1 MAVPEKEL
9 KGSDLGFIYFFRN
22 KFSRTQIDFSRT
34 PNFTLNPLVAKISKS
49 TLLMVYIHFLQ
60 CIF

>member
-22 KFSRTQIDFSRT
+22 KFQELFQDSD
-34 PNFTLNPLVAKISKS
+34 
-49 TLLMVYIHFLQ
+49 
-60 CIF
+60 

>member
-9 KGSDLGFIYFFRN
+9 KGSYTFSETNFKN
-22 KFSRTQIDFSRT
+22 FSRTQIDFSRT
-34 PNFTLNPLVAKISKS
+34 PNFTLNPLFAKISKS